1 MCYRSERSE
10 PKFEESIAERTKLKK
25 QKNIY
30 TVGEFSKLIIEKEK
44 SINMELFQ
52 KRLKFSSLSLILRI
66 LYNVEDKEK
75 KNNELVGLLKSGLN
89 DLKDETEQMSEDEK
103 RIEQPDKSGRY
114 CLGDS

>member
-10 PKFEESIAERTKLKK
+10 PELEESIAERTKLKR

-44 SINMELFQ
+44 SINMESFQ
-52 KRLKFSSLSLILRI
+52 KRLKVSSLSLILRI

-75 KNNELVGLLKSGLN
+75 KIMSWWVCLKV
-89 DLKDETEQMSEDEK
+89 D
-103 RIEQPDKSGRY
+103 
-114 CLGDS
+114 

>member
-1 MCYRSERSE
+1 MCYRSE
-10 PKFEESIAERTKLKK
+10 IAERTKLKR

-44 SINMELFQ
+44 SINIESFQ

-75 KNNELVGLLKSGLN
+75 KI
-89 DLKDETEQMSEDEK
+89 MSW
-103 RIEQPDKSGRY
+103 
-114 CLGDS
+114 